1 MQVVHRNF
9 QIEDIFFLSF
19 QGVSFQNNL
28 SKNLHS
34 FQQFKSKTHGSQIK
48 ITTGKT

>member
-1 MQVVHRNF
+1 MQVAHRNF

-28 SKNLHS
+28 SKNLTLLS
-34 FQQFKSKTHGSQIK
+34 AIQK
-48 ITTGKT
+48 